1 LERFYDSNEPENYA
15 TEPDDKME
23 QGEKRNEY
31 YAKARDTGEN
41 APEDAHGQGQNKP
54 ESAKENRLNRPVP
67 NELVFL
73 LNQVEN
79 QTPDQGKNRAQ
90 TGGNIGRKSCVA

>member
-31 YAKARDTGEN
+31 YAKARNTGEN
-41 APEDAHGQGQNKP
+41 AAEDAHG
-54 ESAKENRLNRPVP
+54 
-67 NELVFL
+67 
-73 LNQVEN
+73 
-79 QTPDQGKNRAQ
+79 
-90 TGGNIGRKSCVA
+90 